1 MNKIKLICL
10 FIYIEYLNSKQYK
23 LKSVINKMKIAVFD
37 TETTGLPKTKII
49 NYETL
54 AHWPHVVQF
63 SYIIY
68 DTELKKIIKTVDFVI
83 RIPENINIS
92 DEASDIHGIT
102 NFISQTSQYKI
113 EDALLFFSNDYLNYG
128 IDLIVGH
135 NLSFDINLLKVEL
148 MREIGTIIDTKN
160 KRQFSQLL
168 DSLNDMKVE
177 SPESPELPN
186 LYCTMQKTIELCNLK
201 TKTRYGK
208 EYLKFPKLSELHM
221 KLFNSS
227 PRNLHNSL
235 NDVLICLRCYYML
248 EHKVDIIEIDSEIK
262 SLLSDLI

>member
-1 MNKIKLICL
+1 
-10 FIYIEYLNSKQYK
+10 
-23 LKSVINKMKIAVFD
+23 MKICVFD
-37 TETTGLPKTKII
+37 TETTGLPKSKII
-49 NYETL
+49 NDL
-54 AHWPHVVQF
+54 SLSLWPHVVQF

-68 DTELKKIIKTVDFVI
+68 DTELKKIIKTVDLII

-92 DEASDIHGIT
+92 DEVSDIHGIT
-102 NFISQTSQYKI
+102 NFISQSSQYKI
-113 EDALLFFSNDYLNYG
+113 EDALIHFSNDYLNYG

-135 NLSFDINLLKVEL
+135 NLSFDINMLKVEL
-148 MREIGTIIDTKN
+148 MREIGPIIDTTN
-160 KRQFSQLL
+160 KRHFSQLL
-168 DSLNDMKVE
+168 NSLNNINSE
-177 SPESPELPN
+177 SPESPN
-186 LYCTMQKTIELCNLK
+186 LYCTMQKSIELCNLK
-201 TKTRYGK
+201 TKNRYGK
-208 EYLKFPKLSELHM
+208 EYLKFPKLNELHM

>member
-10 FIYIEYLNSKQYK
+10 FVFIEYLNSKQFK

-37 TETTGLPKTKII
+37 TETTGLPKTKVI
-49 NYETL
+49 NDLSL
-54 AHWPHVVQF
+54 ALWPYIVQF

-68 DTELKKIIKTVDFVI
+68 DTELKKIVKTVDLVI

-92 DEASDIHGIT
+92 DEVSDIHGIT
-102 NFISQTSQYKI
+102 NFISQTSQYKM
-113 EDALLFFSNDYLNYG
+113 EDALRHFSNDYLNYG

-135 NLSFDINLLKVEL
+135 NLSFDINMLKVEL
-148 MREIGTIIDTKN
+148 MREISNQNNLYD
-160 KRQFSQLL
+160 KRMFSQLL
-168 DSLNDMKVE
+168 ECLNDMK
-177 SPESPELPN
+177 PDSPELF
-186 LYCTMQKTIELCNLK
+186 CTMQKTIELCNLK
-201 TKTRYGK
+201 AKSKYGK
-208 EYLKFPKLSELHM
+208 EYVKFPKLNELHM

-248 EHKVDIIEIDSEIK
+248 EHKIDIIEIDSEIK
-262 SLLSDLI
+262 SLLIDLI

>member
-10 FIYIEYLNSKQYK
+10 VIYIEYLNSKQYK
-23 LKSVINKMKIAVFD
+23 HKSVLNKMKIAVFD

-49 NYETL
+49 NDETL
-54 AHWPHVVQF
+54 SLWPHVVQF

-83 RIPENINIS
+83 KIPENINIS
-92 DEASDIHGIT
+92 DEVSDIHGIT
-102 NFISQTSQYKI
+102 NFISQNSLFKI
-113 EDALLFFSNDYLNYG
+113 EDALLLFSNDYLNYG

-135 NLSFDINLLKVEL
+135 NLSFDINMLKVEL
-148 MREIGTIIDTKN
+148 MREISPIIDTIN

-168 DSLNDMKVE
+168 DSLNDMNQE
-177 SPESPELPN
+177 SPESPN
-186 LYCTMQKTIELCNLK
+186 LYCTMQKSIELCNLK
-201 TKTRYGK
+201 MKTRYGK

-227 PRNLHNSL
+227 PKNLHNSL

-248 EHKVDIIEIDSEIK
+248 EHKIDIIEIDDEIK
-262 SLLSDLI
+262 SLLIDLI

>member
-1 MNKIKLICL
+1 MNKIKLIC
-10 FIYIEYLNSKQYK
+10 FSIYIEYLNSKQFK

-49 NYETL
+49 NELTL
-54 AHWPHVVQF
+54 HLWPHIVQF

-68 DTELKKIIKTVDFVI
+68 DTELKKIIKTVDLVI

-92 DEASDIHGIT
+92 DEVSDIHGIT
-102 NFISQTSQYKI
+102 NFISQTSQNII
-113 EDALLFFSNDYLNYG
+113 EDALIHFSNDYLNYG

-135 NLSFDINLLKVEL
+135 NLSFDINMLKVEL
-148 MREIGTIIDTKN
+148 MRELNIQNSHNLHT

-168 DSLNDMKVE
+168 EMLNDMD
-177 SPESPELPN
+177 PN
-186 LYCTMQKTIELCNLK
+186 SSELYCTMQKTIELCNLK
-201 TKTRYGK
+201 ITSKYGK
-208 EYLKFPKLSELHM
+208 EYIKFPKLNELHM

-262 SLLSDLI
+262 SLLIDLI

>member
-10 FIYIEYLNSKQYK
+10 FVFIEYLNNKQFK

-37 TETTGLPKTKII
+37 SETTGLPKSKII
-49 NYETL
+49 NDLSLEL
-54 AHWPHVVQF
+54 WPHIVQF

-68 DTELKKIIKTVDFVI
+68 DTELQKIIKTVDLII

-92 DEASDIHGIT
+92 DEVSNIHGIT

-113 EDALLFFSNDYLNYG
+113 EDALIHFSMDYLNYN

-135 NLSFDINLLKVEL
+135 NLSFDINMLKVEL
-148 MREIGTIIDTKN
+148 MREINNQNNLSN
-160 KRQFSQLL
+160 KRIFSQLL
-168 DSLNDMKVE
+168 ENLNDMK
-177 SPESPELPN
+177 PESSE

-201 TKTRYGK
+201 AKSKYGK
-208 EYLKFPKLSELHM
+208 EYVKFPKLNELHM

-248 EHKVDIIEIDSEIK
+248 EHKVDIIEIDSDIK
-262 SLLSDLI
+262 SLLIDLI

>member
-1 MNKIKLICL
+1 MNKIKLKYSSK
-10 FIYIEYLNSKQYK
+10 FIKYLNNKQFK

-37 TETTGLPKTKII
+37 TETTGLPKTKIV
-49 NYETL
+49 NELTL
-54 AHWPHVVQF
+54 DLWPHIVQF

-68 DTELKKIIKTVDFVI
+68 DTELKKIIKIIDLVI
-83 RIPENINIS
+83 KIPENINIS
-92 DEASDIHGIT
+92 DEVSDIHGIT
-102 NFISQTSQYKI
+102 NFISQSSQDKI
-113 EDALLFFSNDYLNYG
+113 GDALKHFSSDYLNYN

-135 NLSFDINLLKVEL
+135 NLSFDINMLRVEL
-148 MREIGTIIDTKN
+148 MRELNDQNILND
-160 KRQFSQLL
+160 KRMFSQLL
-168 DSLNDMKVE
+168 ENLNDMNPDSQE
-177 SPESPELPN
+177 

-201 TKTRYGK
+201 ITSKYGK
-208 EYLKFPKLSELHM
+208 EYIKFPKLNELHM

-262 SLLSDLI
+262 SLLIDLI

>member
-10 FIYIEYLNSKQYK
+10 FEFIEYLNSKQFK
-23 LKSVINKMKIAVFD
+23 LKSVINKMKIAIFD
-37 TETTGLPKTKII
+37 TETTGLPKSKII
-49 NYETL
+49 NELTL
-54 AHWPHVVQF
+54 HLWPHIVQF

-68 DTELKKIIKTVDFVI
+68 DTELQKIIKTVDLVI

-92 DEASDIHGIT
+92 DEVSNIHGIT

-113 EDALLFFSNDYLNYG
+113 EDALMHFSNDYLNYG

-135 NLSFDINLLKVEL
+135 NLSFDINMLKVEL
-148 MREIGTIIDTKN
+148 MREIINNQNNSND
-160 KRQFSQLL
+160 KRMFLQLL
-168 DSLNDMKVE
+168 ESLDDMKPDSQE
-177 SPESPELPN
+177 

-201 TKTRYGK
+201 AKTKYGK
-208 EYLKFPKLSELHM
+208 EYIKFPKLNELHM
-221 KLFNSS
+221 KLFNSQ

-262 SLLSDLI
+262 SLLIDLI

>member
-10 FIYIEYLNSKQYK
+10 FEFIEYLNSKQFK
-23 LKSVINKMKIAVFD
+23 LKSVINKMKIAIFD
-37 TETTGLPKTKII
+37 TETTGLPKSKII
-49 NYETL
+49 NELTL
-54 AHWPHVVQF
+54 HLWPHIVQF

-68 DTELKKIIKTVDFVI
+68 DTELQKIIKTVDLVI

-92 DEASDIHGIT
+92 DEVSDIHGIT

-113 EDALLFFSNDYLNYG
+113 EDALMHFSNDYLNYG

-135 NLSFDINLLKVEL
+135 NLSFDINMLKVEL
-148 MREIGTIIDTKN
+148 MREIINNQNNSND
-160 KRQFSQLL
+160 KRMFLQLL
-168 DSLNDMKVE
+168 ESLDDMKPDSQE
-177 SPESPELPN
+177 

-201 TKTRYGK
+201 AKTKYGK
-208 EYLKFPKLSELHM
+208 EYIKFPKLNELHM
-221 KLFNSS
+221 KLFNSQ

-262 SLLSDLI
+262 SLLIDLI

>member
-10 FIYIEYLNSKQYK
+10 FEFIEYLNSKQFK
-23 LKSVINKMKIAVFD
+23 LKSVINKMKIAIFD
-37 TETTGLPKTKII
+37 TETTGLPKSKII
-49 NYETL
+49 NELTL
-54 AHWPHVVQF
+54 HLWPHIVQF

-68 DTELKKIIKTVDFVI
+68 DTELQKIIKTVDLVI

-92 DEASDIHGIT
+92 DEVSDIHGIT

-113 EDALLFFSNDYLNYG
+113 EDALMHFSNDYLNYG

-135 NLSFDINLLKVEL
+135 NLSFDINMLKVEL
-148 MREIGTIIDTKN
+148 MREIINNQNNSND
-160 KRQFSQLL
+160 KRIFLQLL
-168 DSLNDMKVE
+168 ESLDDMKPDSQE
-177 SPESPELPN
+177 

-201 TKTRYGK
+201 AKTKYGK
-208 EYLKFPKLSELHM
+208 EYIKFPKLNELHM
-221 KLFNSS
+221 KLFNSQ

-262 SLLSDLI
+262 SLLIDLI

>member
-10 FIYIEYLNSKQYK
+10 FVFIEYLNSKQFK
-23 LKSVINKMKIAVFD
+23 LKSVINKMRIAVFD
-37 TETTGLPKTKII
+37 TETTGLPKSKII
-49 NYETL
+49 NDLSL
-54 AHWPHVVQF
+54 ALWPHIVQF

-68 DTELKKIIKTVDFVI
+68 DTELQKIIKTVDLII

-92 DEASDIHGIT
+92 DEVSDIHGIT
-102 NFISQTSQYKI
+102 NFISQSSQYKI
-113 EDALLFFSNDYLNYG
+113 EDALIHFSKDYLNYN

-135 NLSFDINLLKVEL
+135 NLSFDINMLKVEL
-148 MREIGTIIDTKN
+148 MREINIQHSLNLSD
-160 KRQFSQLL
+160 KRMFSQLL
-168 DSLNDMKVE
+168 EVLDDLK
-177 SPESPELPN
+177 PESPE

-201 TKTRYGK
+201 SKTKYGK
-208 EYLKFPKLSELHM
+208 EYVKFPKLNELHM
-221 KLFNSS
+221 KLFNSQ

-262 SLLSDLI
+262 SLLIDLI

>member
-1 MNKIKLICL
+1 MNKIKLISL
-10 FIYIEYLNSKQYK
+10 FVYIEYLNSKQFK

-37 TETTGLPKTKII
+37 TETTGLPKSKII
-49 NYETL
+49 NEL
-54 AHWPHVVQF
+54 SLSLWPHIVQF

-68 DTELKKIIKTVDFVI
+68 DTELKKIIKTVDLII

-92 DEASDIHGIT
+92 DEVSNIHGIT

-113 EDALLFFSNDYLNYG
+113 EDALIHFSRDYLNYN

-135 NLSFDINLLKVEL
+135 NLSFDINMLKVEL
-148 MREIGTIIDTKN
+148 MREINNQNNLSD
-160 KRQFSQLL
+160 KRVFSQLL
-168 DSLNDMKVE
+168 ENLNDMKPDSSE
-177 SPESPELPN
+177 

-201 TKTRYGK
+201 AKSKYGK
-208 EYLKFPKLSELHM
+208 EYVKFPKLNELHM
-221 KLFNSS
+221 KLFNSQ

-248 EHKVDIIEIDSEIK
+248 EYKIDIIELDSEIK
-262 SLLSDLI
+262 NLLIDLIY